1 MFIKII
7 FVGILTVILSTI
19 IKQYRAD
26 LALLV
31 NVCGGVLIVLF
42 SIESL
47 GTILDS
53 MINISADIELS
64 NDIIKPLIKVLAIG
78 YITEFSADVAE
89 DAGNKSMSSKILFG
103 GKIAICIVAIP
114 IIVNMLN
121 AILSLL

>member
-31 NVCGGVLIVLF
+31 NVCGGILIVLF

>member
-7 FVGILTVILSTI
+7 FIGILTVILSTI

-31 NVCGGVLIVLF
+31 NVCGGILIVLF

-53 MINISADIELS
+53 MINISSDIELS
-64 NDIIKPLIKVLAIG
+64 NDIIEPLIKVLAIG